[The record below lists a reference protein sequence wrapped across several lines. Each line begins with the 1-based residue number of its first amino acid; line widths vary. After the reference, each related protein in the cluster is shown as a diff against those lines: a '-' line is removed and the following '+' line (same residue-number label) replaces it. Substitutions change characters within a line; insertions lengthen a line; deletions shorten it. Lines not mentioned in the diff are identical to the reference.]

1 MLWLDIIFLSFLP
14 FVFTIDPASH
24 AWAPS
29 ILYKKTPLIG
39 SQSFT
44 TFKKSTKSHSLYTA
58 NTTSIKMKSTFHSAI
73 LALVLSVS
81 AAPVEKYSSA
91 DKGVESTTPQV
102 PEGGPSGVPSDDHYG
117 PPTFFGDDPSSYEPR
132 GGDTKGSSPSATS
145 PSVPSFSNT
154 NSTTPP
160 ITTSTSSTII
170 KRGTRAHSRLITPNV
185 KNYISKAGTVM
196 FGMQNPVCSAVTL
209 IFARGTTEVGNM
221 GTCVGPELASALRA
235 EIPSL
240 SVQGVDYP
248 ANSAGNT
255 EYGAS
260 GGPYMAM
267 LAREARRQCPDTKIV
282 LAGYSQGARC
292 IHGALEKSEHPVDG
306 NMISAVVAFGDPL
319 NGQNSFKDVRRE
331 KVLQVC
337 GDSDDR
343 CQAGQVDQW
352 VHGGH
357 VSYGQTA
364 KEVARWI
371 KKTVE

>member
-1 MLWLDIIFLSFLP
+1 MRS
-14 FVFTIDPASH
+14 
-24 AWAPS
+24 S
-29 ILYKKTPLIG
+29 IHG
-39 SQSFT
+39 
-44 TFKKSTKSHSLYTA
+44 
-58 NTTSIKMKSTFHSAI
+58 AI
-73 LALVLSVS
+73 LALALSVS
-81 AAPVEKYSSA
+81 AAPVEKRSA
-91 DKGVESTTPQV
+91 TESAIDPTTPQV
-102 PEGGPSGVPSDDHYG
+102 SRGRPSGASSDEQYG
-117 PPTFFGDDPSSYEPR
+117 PPMFFGDSPSTYKGQLPSSDASE
-132 GGDTKGSSPSATS
+132 TSPSANK
-145 PSVPSFSNT
+145 PSNIPSFANG
-154 NSTTPP
+154 NSTTTTSPGPP
-160 ITTSTSSTII
+160 ALTTSTSHSLA
-170 KRGTRAHSRLITPNV
+170 KRMRQASRLITPNV
-185 KNYISKAGTVM
+185 NSYISKAGTVM

-248 ANSAGNT
+248 ANSYGNT

-306 NMISAVVAFGDPL
+306 REIAAVVAFGDPL
-319 NGQNSFKDVRRE
+319 NGANAFKDVRRE

-343 CQAGQVDQW
+343 CQSGEVDQW

-364 KEVARWI
+364 EEVARWI
-371 KKTVE
+371 KKTVL